1 MSVITKVSARMDPEL
16 KSEAESLLQDMGLS
30 FSTWITMAT
39 KALVNQ
45 RKIPFEVK
53 ASPFY
58 SEKNQRILEE
68 RYARYKK
75 HEGISEHDLLEDDD
89 D

>member
-1 MSVITKVSARMDPEL
+1 MSNITKVSARMDPEL
-16 KSEAESLLQDMGLS
+16 KNEAESLLQDMGLN
-30 FSTWITMAT
+30 FSVWITMAT

-53 ASPFY
+53 PSPFY
-58 SEKNQRILEE
+58 SD
-68 RYARYKK
+68 ARYKK
-75 HEGISEHDLLEDDD
+75 HEGISKHDLLEDDD